1 MIILLKIGII
11 KEIIPPSVETNL
23 GGGDSKGIGVDLDA
37 FADSIYKDLLRDKE
51 EIGFGYT
58 NSVADMTRRKL
69 EQDALEVSK
78 RFLNN

>member
-1 MIILLKIGII
+1 M
-11 KEIIPPSVETNL
+11 
-23 GGGDSKGIGVDLDA
+23 DA